1 MPYNFSKGLGGGAG
15 GAATGATIGSAIF
28 PGVGTAVGAGVGL
41 LTGILSGIEKDP
53 EKEKAKSAFKSQKE
67 ADKYFGKFGR
77 YPAGYEGAPL
87 YKNAKQANAALKA
100 QQQAEKYFKKFGKY
114 PAGYVQPGFNI
125 NSAPAEQP
133 ATAAAAAAGATTPG
147 IEGGYQTSPN
157 LYSPEQQNVLNYLLS
172 QGKTQLENPY
182 GGFEPIEQQARSK
195 FQSESLPSIAER
207 FSALGGSDTRY
218 SSDLT
223 GSLAGAQSEF
233 DQGIAAL
240 RAQYG
245 LENQGRALDL
255 LRMGLTPQTE
265 QHYFPAQPP
274 LPQVPSTGERTLEAG
289 TGLLSNY
296 LQGGGDFGI
305 SQILSDRKAK
315 KQQETL
321 VNQILNKNKI
331 GTANYRQPINSK
343 QSINNFA
350 RLLAYKRLQKVI

>member
-1 MPYNFSKGLGGGAG
+1 MPYDTSQGVGGGLG
-15 GAATGATIGSAIF
+15 GAATGAAVGSAIF
-28 PGVGTAVGAGVGL
+28 PGIGTAIGAGIGGL
-41 LTGILSGIEKDP
+41 AGLLSGIRRDP
-53 EKEKAKSAFKSQKE
+53 EKKKAKAALKAQKK
-67 ADKYFGKFGR
+67 ADKYYRKFGR
-77 YPAGYEGAPL
+77 YPAGYVDPSTV
-87 YKNAKQANAALKA
+87 QVPSPTD
-100 QQQAEKYFKKFGKY
+100 QST
-114 PAGYVQPGFNI
+114 AG
-125 NSAPAEQP
+125 QP
-133 ATAAAAAAGATTPG
+133 ATAGAPGATTLG
-147 IEGGYQTSPN
+147 TEGGYQTSPN

-172 QGKTQLENPY
+172 QGKSQLENPY

-274 LPQVPSTGERTLEAG
+274 LPQMPSTGERTLETGA
-289 TGLLSNY
+289 GLLGGY

-305 SQILSDRKAK
+305 SQILANRKAK
-315 KQQETL
+315 KQQEAV
-321 VNQILNKNKI
+321 VNQILNKNRTGSLVDARTK
-331 GTANYRQPINSK
+331 GTGRKP
-343 QSINNFA
+343 SINTFA
-350 RLLAYKRLQKVI
+350 NLIALKRLQKGV